1 MTFSTISA
9 IDYNGRS
16 ISTRNCLMPE
26 GPVINY
32 REDQGGGGGQ
42 KGGGGGQVLPSQ
54 KGDRFSHAERKGG
67 TRSVEEVLKSEPR
80 DIL

>member
-32 REDQGGGGGQ
+32 REDQGGGT
-42 KGGGGGQVLPSQ
+42 KGGGVKFYPHKRGTVLAML
-54 KGDRFSHAERKGG
+54 KGREAQ
-67 TRSVEEVLKSEPR
+67 EVLRKSEPR